1 MEIDKFSQLS
11 WAQKSVH
18 ELYWN
23 NGRQNTRSG
32 ITKENKEESDNWEK
46 SNRAQ
51 IGYGEITRVSKFQI
65 SGGSGV
71 ISSFYYFRKLW

>member
-1 MEIDKFSQLS
+1 MKRVYAEIDKFSQLS

-32 ITKENKEESDNWEK
+32 TRTEDKQESIDWEK
-46 SNRAQ
+46 NNKAQ
-51 IGYGEITRVSKFQI
+51 IGYGEITRVSILFIFTQE
-65 SGGSGV
+65 
-71 ISSFYYFRKLW
+71 F